1 MLYKNLLVVCVD
13 RDDDLGRK
21 AKVVGP
27 VIGREEN
34 IEAAKK
40 LALADPKDSDVNCIF
55 AAVKKYDEL
64 KKKGYN
70 VEVVTLTGHDKFS
83 FESDKRLNEQLD
95 AVLEKFDADGFVLVT
110 DGAEDDQILPILQSR
125 RKVISKE
132 TVIVKQAKEVES
144 TFYTIKEALKD
155 PFLARIVFGIP
166 GIILLLMFALPTIG
180 LQLIMFIAGVY
191 LLMKGFG
198 IEEIL
203 LDTTN
208 QIITSISTQR
218 TSFPFYI
225 ATILILIFG
234 LVSGYNAYL
243 KVSNETLAMQV
254 ISVAHPILFFIVIAA
269 ISFYIGRTLDAFQ
282 FRKAFYIKN
291 YFRSVISVILIW
303 FILDSAKLV
312 FVGKADFSI
321 FLFIILIC
329 AALFYL
335 SFRFSRVF
343 DVRLKPT
350 KLWIGLN
357 VFDDKGINLGKI
369 VEINPKKKL
378 MVLAYKG
385 KNKKVNWKN
394 AIFQKDYVKVFVR

>member
-1 MLYKNLLVVCVD
+1 MPYKNLLVVCVD

-34 IEAAKK
+34 VKAATK

-55 AAVKKYDEL
+55 AAVRKYDEL

-83 FESDKRLNEQLD
+83 FESDKKLNEQLD

-125 RKVISKE
+125 KKVISKE

-166 GIILLLMFALPTIG
+166 GIVLLLMFALPTIG

-203 LDTTN
+203 LDTAN

-234 LVSGYNAYL
+234 LVSGYTAYI
-243 KVSNETLAMQV
+243 KVSEESLATQI

-282 FRKAFYIKN
+282 FRKAFYLKN
-291 YFRSVISVILIW
+291 YFRSVVSIILIW
-303 FILDSAKLV
+303 FILDTAKLV
-312 FVGKADFSI
+312 FIGKADLSI
-321 FLFIILIC
+321 FLLTILIC
-329 AALFYL
+329 AALFYIT
-335 SFRFSRVF
+335 FRFSRVF
-343 DVRLKPT
+343 DLRLKPT
-350 KLWIGLN
+350 KLWIGLQAYN
-357 VFDDKGINLGKI
+357 EKGLALGKI
-369 VEINPKKKL
+369 VDINPAKKL

-385 KNKKVNWKN
+385 KNKKINWKR
-394 AIFQKDYVKVFVR
+394 ALFQENYVKVFAK